1 MKPVLNFIGKV
12 FALFSLALLV
22 TSCATVP
29 DKPMITPSPVA
40 TSAADVNQ
48 ALATIAAQSSAS
60 PSSYQIGSEDLLE
73 ITLFNIPESEA
84 RITPR
89 LTKVRVN
96 QQGSVMLPLLGE
108 LSVKGL
114 SVSALEQVLR
124 ARYDKYIRDPQV
136 GVLVTE
142 YRQRVSVIGAVLKPG
157 PVELTGPK
165 TLIDVLALAGGLTE
179 RAGSQVH
186 IYRNG
191 SEGRQSY
198 VIDLLFLTNGN
209 RSANPESAALVSM
222 PIQVGDIVNVPQAG
236 TVFIDGAVKTPGSF
250 PIPRRYTLTQAL
262 TLAGGVDFELANY
275 GGTVIF
281 RRRTPGDVETIP
293 VDLNDVLSGNA
304 VDPQIEPDD
313 SIVVP
318 VSSVKYFIKR
328 YVGVMVSGNFSPF
341 MFR

>member
-1 MKPVLNFIGKV
+1 MKPALVFIGSV
-12 FALFSLALLV
+12 LAVLSLVLFL
-22 TSCATVP
+22 TSCSTLP
-29 DKPMITPSPVA
+29 DKRIIPAPTAAS
-40 TSAADVNQ
+40 SAAEVNQ
-48 ALATIAAQSSAS
+48 ALAAIAAQSSAS
-60 PSSYQIGSEDLLE
+60 PSSYNIGPEDLLE

-89 LTKVRVN
+89 TSKVRVN

-108 LSVKGL
+108 LTVKGL

-124 ARYDKYIRDPQV
+124 ARYDKYIHDPQV

-179 RAGSQVH
+179 KAGSQVH
-186 IYRNG
+186 IYRNAP
-191 SEGRQSY
+191 EGRQSY
-198 VIDLLFLTNGN
+198 VIDLLFLTSGN
-209 RSANPESAALVSM
+209 RSANPESAAFVSM

-262 TLAGGVDFELANY
+262 TLAGGVDFELADY

-281 RRRTPGDVETIP
+281 RRQKAGEVETIP
-293 VDLNDVLSGNA
+293 VNLNEVLAGNV
-304 VDPQIEPDD
+304 VDPQIENDD
-313 SIVVP
+313 TIVVP
-318 VSSVKYFIKR
+318 VSSVKFFIKR
-328 YVGVMVSGNFSPF
+328 YVGVMISGNISPYG
-341 MFR
+341 FR